1 MVTGWGRECER
12 AWHRSSLIS
21 HGLQMSWE
29 RSRGCH
35 GMLWESQWISKCVSQ
50 EEATMWGEWI
60 SHQMLWGR
68 PPKIVGQVKTEL
80 SFKGLNMGGAEQL
93 SLQKL
98 SLLTLVH
105 SERIPTSYSCW
116 VTSTDQSRKWHLK
129 WRACRERPEIRHHFP
144 STMRCHKISL
154 CHQWRSKEEGEG
166 GRNLEIQ
173 VSQNTSSLP

>member
-1 MVTGWGRECER
+1 MVTGWGRERER
-12 AWHRSSLIS
+12 AWHRSSFIS

-29 RSRGCH
+29 RSGGCH

-60 SHQMLWGR
+60 SHQMLRGR
-68 PPKIVGQVKTEL
+68 PPKIIGQMNTEL
-80 SFKGLNMGGAEQL
+80 SFKGL
-93 SLQKL
+93 
-98 SLLTLVH
+98 
-105 SERIPTSYSCW
+105 PTSYSCW

-144 STMRCHKISL
+144 STMRCHKLSL

-166 GRNLEIQ
+166 GRNLEIKFLKTHL
-173 VSQNTSSLP
+173 VYLRAGGLV